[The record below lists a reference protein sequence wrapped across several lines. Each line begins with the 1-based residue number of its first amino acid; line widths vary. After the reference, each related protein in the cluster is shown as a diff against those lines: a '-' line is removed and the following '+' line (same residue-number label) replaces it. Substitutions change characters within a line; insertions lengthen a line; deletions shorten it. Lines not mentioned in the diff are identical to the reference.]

1 MKRNSS
7 KKTISIIFAAMLSI
21 CLIVSGCNNPSG
33 EGSSVISNMSASSQA
48 ENTSENQVSS
58 EDYSSLAGIYNTKID
73 MTETQSVQ
81 LYLKIFDDG
90 SFVFSRDTNFKTN
103 EKGAGVIG
111 KDSDNKDVFIY
122 TVINAKNIE
131 KGECTAS
138 YMVNENGDIQ
148 FTSPMWFGSTKPK
161 LTGEDGN
168 VTYPCFVKY
177 DTSKA
182 ENSELSANSQVSV
195 KETSEQRKESSIEK
209 TSGNEQSK
217 KSSSVPSEPSKQS
230 SAVRENSDTATTV
243 QESSVIEVTTEPSVQ
258 KPTVQETRSQQASRL
273 QSSIHLQPLQSSIP
287 SEIHKSEESPKPS
300 QQSSQTQPSVN
311 PSGSSA
317 EASKEQSKEETLQPF
332 KEGAYHGTLS
342 KYVDA
347 MNSNVKYNIDIQFK
361 DGKYNYTVNI
371 NLSGAMEHTYTES
384 YNGTYKVT
392 GDTMSLTG
400 KLSSGKIYGSSVT
413 LTGYLSSFA
422 SQEETVTLFQ

>member
-21 CLIVSGCNNPSG
+21 CLIVSGCSNPSG

-258 KPTVQETRSQQASRL
+258 KPTVQETRSQQ
-273 QSSIHLQPLQSSIP
+273 
-287 SEIHKSEESPKPS
+287 
-300 QQSSQTQPSVN
+300 SSQTQPSVN
-311 PSGSSA
+311 PFGSSA

-371 NLSGAMEHTYTES
+371 NLSGAMEHTSTES